1 MISVGFLTLGCPK
14 NEVDTDLMRARIVNS
29 DYIVVESLD
38 DADVVV
44 INTCSFIVSATE
56 ESIETI
62 LDVADTWLGDRA
74 NRKIIVAGCLVSRY
88 GDDLKDEFPEISEF
102 VPVANESTILETIE
116 RLTGVPAQEK
126 ADSQGLRTVEAP
138 FAYVMIADG
147 CHRNCSYCTIPSIR
161 GDFVSKPLD
170 TILKEVSVLTQGGVR
185 EIILIGQ
192 DITSYGRDLDS
203 GETLVDVINAV
214 CDIESVSWVRLMYL
228 QPDGVTDEI
237 ISTMASQEKVV
248 HYIEMP
254 LQHCDKD
261 ILRSMARSGGRAQ
274 FEEKIAALRS
284 AMPDVVLR
292 TTVIAGYPGE
302 TEDQFDQLVEFI
314 ETIEFGYVGVFPYS
328 PEDGTAAAILPNQI
342 DEPVRIARTQTIR
355 DSSDSLGWGLVASRI
370 GQTLRV
376 LVEGFDGDT
385 PYGRYYGQA
394 PDIDGIVRLTSGE
407 AEVSVGEFVYVK
419 IEDSVL
425 YDLEGSVVIDG

>member
-29 DYIVVESLD
+29 DYVVVESLD

-62 LDVADTWLGDRA
+62 LDVADSWLGDRE

-88 GDDLKDEFPEISEF
+88 GDDLKEEFPEISEF

-116 RLTGVPAQEK
+116 RLTGVPAHEK
-126 ADSQGLRTVEAP
+126 IDSQGLRTVEAP

-161 GDFVSKPLD
+161 GDFVSKPLG
-170 TILKEVSVLTQGGVR
+170 TILKEVTSLTQGGVR

-214 CDIESVSWVRLMYL
+214 CDVETVSWVRLMYL

-237 ISTMASQEKVV
+237 IATMASQSKVV

-254 LQHCDKD
+254 LQHCDKE
-261 ILRSMARSGGRAQ
+261 ILRSMARSGGRTQ
-274 FEEKIAALRS
+274 FEEKIAALRT

-302 TEDQFDQLVEFI
+302 TEEQFDQLVEFI
-314 ETIEFGYVGVFPYS
+314 ETVEFDYVGVFPYS
-328 PEDGTAAAILPNQI
+328 PEEGTAAAVLPNQI
-342 DEPVRIARTQTIR
+342 DEPVRIARTQTVR
-355 DSSDSLGWGLVASRI
+355 DVSDSIGWGLVASRI
-370 GQTLRV
+370 GQTLKV

-425 YDLEGSVVIDG
+425 YDLEGSVV